1 VRVDGGNEMRN
12 GKKYQAPLQGKFSQ
26 VLDVIVLLILSIG
39 ALYIPLFLKMA
50 GSSKVLPEDM
60 PPIEE
65 TTWESLGQ
73 NATMV
78 EQWEKLDFTPQTA
91 AEIILARFDYS
102 FSIFALLALIV
113 VIISYYTILLR
124 FSEKEYRD
132 VISEK
137 FGKN

>member
-1 VRVDGGNEMRN
+1 MSS
-12 GKKYQAPLQGKFSQ
+12 GKKYQAPIQGKFSQ
-26 VLDVIVLLILSIG
+26 IMDVIVLLILSIG

-50 GSSKVLPEDM
+50 GSSKILPENA
-60 PPIEE
+60 PPVEE
-65 TTWESLGQ
+65 ATWENLGQ

-78 EQWEKLDFTPQTA
+78 EQWEKLNFTPESA
-91 AEIILARFDYS
+91 AEIVLARFDYS

-113 VIISYYTILLR
+113 VIIGYYTILLR

-137 FGKN
+137 FGSK

>member
-1 VRVDGGNEMRN
+1 MGSF
-12 GKKYQAPLQGKFSQ
+12 KKYQAPIQGKISQ
-26 VLDVIVLLILSIG
+26 IMDVIVLLILS
-39 ALYIPLFLKMA
+39 A

-60 PPIEE
+60 PPISEA
-65 TTWESLGQ
+65 TWESLGQ

-91 AEIILARFDYS
+91 AEIVLARFDYS
-102 FSIFALLALIV
+102 FSIFALLALVV

-137 FGKN
+137 FGSK

>member
-1 VRVDGGNEMRN
+1 MSQMT
-12 GKKYQAPLQGKFSQ
+12 GKKYQAPIQGKFSQ
-26 VLDVIVLLILSIG
+26 ILDVIVLLVLSIG
-39 ALYIPLFLKMA
+39 ALYIPLFMKMA

-65 TTWESLGQ
+65 ATWESLGQ

-78 EQWEKLDFTPQTA
+78 EQWEKLEFTPQTA
-91 AEIILARFDYS
+91 AEIVLARFDYS

-113 VIISYYTILLR
+113 VIIGYYTILLR
-124 FSEKEYRD
+124 FSDKEYRD

-137 FGKN
+137 FGK

>member
-1 VRVDGGNEMRN
+1 MV
-12 GKKYQAPLQGKFSQ
+12 GKTRKPYRAPIQGKWSQ
-26 VLDVIVLLILSIG
+26 IADVIVLLILSIG

-60 PPIEE
+60 PPVEE
-65 TTWESLGQ
+65 ATWESLGQ
-73 NATMV
+73 NSTMV
-78 EQWEKLDFTPQTA
+78 EQWEKLEFTPEMA

-113 VIISYYTILLR
+113 VIVSYYTILLR

-137 FGKN
+137 FGSK